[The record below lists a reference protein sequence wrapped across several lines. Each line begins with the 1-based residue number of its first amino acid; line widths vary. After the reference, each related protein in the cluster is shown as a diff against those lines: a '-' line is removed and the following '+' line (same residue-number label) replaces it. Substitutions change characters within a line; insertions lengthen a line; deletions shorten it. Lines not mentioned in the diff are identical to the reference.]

1 MQHCTP
7 VVSRTYKAERR
18 GSSEFHSNP
27 GTTQQEERKR
37 KEGEGGKVCVCVHFT
52 LFQGTKHL
60 TGYILQSTLGLYIT
74 IFFLVF
80 LLSIE
85 IKGLTLIR

>member
-37 KEGEGGKVCVCVHFT
+37 KEGEDGKVCVSP
-52 LFQGTKHL
+52 L
-60 TGYILQSTLGLYIT
+60 YIVPRKKTFNRLYIT
-74 IFFLVF
+74 KHTGAIRHYFFLVF

-85 IKGLTLIR
+85 IKSLTLIR